1 MTQIKDV
8 QVLEVYHL
16 WLDWGDTRT
25 FRHSLV
31 WSKLSIVQLT
41 SFKFDKGPKGQKTA
55 LTHHG
60 Y

>member
-1 MTQIKDV
+1 MTKIKDV

-16 WLDWGDTRT
+16 WHDWGDTRT

-41 SFKFDKGPKGQKTA
+41 SFKFDKGPKGQKQ
-55 LTHHG
+55 L
-60 Y
+60 